1 MKSILIGIL
10 IIVSGAIIYI
20 AIPKKSNEHMNIKQ
34 RILKAAYPL
43 VMKMSKKNHLN
54 NIKNEKP
61 TSDFFKLKI
70 TMNDGSILPLDSF
83 KGKKIMIVN
92 TASDCGF
99 TGQYDQLEKLY
110 QKYKDRL
117 IIIGF
122 PTNEF
127 GNQEKGNDAS
137 IASFCKINYGVSFPL
152 AIKGEVLKSDTQQD
166 VYKWLT
172 DKSINGWN
180 DQVPTWNFC
189 KYLINEEGVLVD
201 FFNSSIDPLGSEV
214 EEALGR
220 E

>member
-1 MKSILIGIL
+1 MKAILVGIL
-10 IIVSGAIIYI
+10 IIVSGAIVYI
-20 AIPKKSNEHMNIKQ
+20 SIPKKSNKNMNIKQ

-54 NIKNEKP
+54 NVNNVKP
-61 TSDFFKLKI
+61 TTGFFDLKI
-70 TMNDGSILPLDSF
+70 MLNDGTTLSQDSL

-110 QKYKDRL
+110 QKHKDRL

-127 GNQEKGNDAS
+127 GNQEKGNDVS

-152 AIKGEVLKSDTQQD
+152 AIKGEVLKIDTQQD

-172 DKSINGWN
+172 DGKLNGWN
-180 DQVPTWNFC
+180 NQVPTWNFC
-189 KYLINEEGVLVD
+189 KYLINEQGVLVD

-220 E
+220 D

>member
-1 MKSILIGIL
+1 MRAILVGIL
-10 IIVSGAIIYI
+10 IIVSGAIVYI
-20 AIPKKSNEHMNIKQ
+20 SIPKKSNKHMNIKQ
-34 RILKAAYPL
+34 RLLKAAYPM

-54 NIKNEKP
+54 NVNNVKP
-61 TSDFFKLKI
+61 ATGFFDLKI
-70 TMNDGSILPLDSF
+70 MLNDGTTLSQESI

-110 QKYKDRL
+110 QIHKDRL

-137 IASFCKINYGVSFPL
+137 IASFCKINYGVHFPI
-152 AIKGEVLKSDTQQD
+152 AIKGEVLTSNTQQD

-172 DKSINGWN
+172 DKSKNGWN

-189 KYLINEEGVLVD
+189 KYLIDENGVLVD
-201 FFNSSIDPLGSEV
+201 FFNSAIDPLGKEV
-214 EEALGR
+214 EAAVGR
-220 E
+220 

>member
-10 IIVSGAIIYI
+10 ILVSGAIIYI
-20 AIPKKSNEHMNIKQ
+20 AIPKKSNKHMNIKQ

-43 VMKMSKKNHLN
+43 VMKMSKQNHLN

-61 TSDFFKLKI
+61 TTDFFNLKI
-70 TMNDGSILPLDSF
+70 TLNNGAELLMDTF

-92 TASDCGF
+92 TASECGF

-110 QKYKDRL
+110 QKHKERL

-122 PTNEF
+122 PSNEF
-127 GNQEKGNDAS
+127 GNQEKGSNET

-166 VYKWLT
+166 IYKWLT
-172 DKSINGWN
+172 DSKLNGWN
-180 DQVPTWNFC
+180 NQVPTWNFC
-189 KYLINEEGVLVD
+189 KYLINEQGVLVD
-201 FFNSSIDPLGSEV
+201 FFNSSSDPLGREV

-220 E
+220 

>member
-10 IIVSGAIIYI
+10 ILVSGAIIYI
-20 AIPKKSNEHMNIKQ
+20 AIPKKSNKHMNIKQ

-43 VMKMSKKNHLN
+43 VMKMSKQNHLN

-61 TSDFFKLKI
+61 TTDFFNLKI
-70 TMNDGSILPLDSF
+70 TLNNGAELLMDSF

-92 TASDCGF
+92 TASECGF

-110 QKYKDRL
+110 QKHKERL

-122 PTNEF
+122 PSNEF
-127 GNQEKGNDAS
+127 GNQEKGSNET

-166 VYKWLT
+166 IYKWLT
-172 DKSINGWN
+172 DSKLNGWN
-180 DQVPTWNFC
+180 NQVPTWNFC
-189 KYLINEEGVLVD
+189 KYLINEQGVLVD
-201 FFNSSIDPLGSEV
+201 FFNSSIDPLGREV

-220 E
+220 

>member
-10 IIVSGAIIYI
+10 ILVSGAIIYI
-20 AIPKKSNEHMNIKQ
+20 AIPKKSNKHMNIKQ

-43 VMKMSKKNHLN
+43 VMKMSKQNHLN

-61 TSDFFKLKI
+61 TTDFFNLKI
-70 TMNDGSILPLDSF
+70 TLNNGAELLMDSF

-92 TASDCGF
+92 TASECGF

-110 QKYKDRL
+110 QKHKERL

-122 PTNEF
+122 PSNEF
-127 GNQEKGNDAS
+127 GNQEKGSNET

-172 DKSINGWN
+172 DSKLNGWN
-180 DQVPTWNFC
+180 NQVPTWNFC
-189 KYLINEEGVLVD
+189 KYLINENGVLED
-201 FFNSSIDPLGSEV
+201 FFNSGIDPLGKEV
-214 EEALGR
+214 EEGLGR
-220 E
+220 

>member
-20 AIPKKSNEHMNIKQ
+20 AIPKKSNKHMNIKQ
-34 RILKAAYPL
+34 RFLKAAYPL
-43 VMKMSKKNHLN
+43 VMKVSKKNHLN

-152 AIKGEVLKSDTQQD
+152 AIKGEVLKSDNQQD

-180 DQVPTWNFC
+180 EQVPTWNFC

>member
-10 IIVSGAIIYI
+10 ILVSGAIIYI
-20 AIPKKSNEHMNIKQ
+20 AIPKKSNKHMNIKQ

-43 VMKMSKKNHLN
+43 VMKMSKQNHLN
-54 NIKNEKP
+54 NIKNDKP
-61 TSDFFKLKI
+61 TTDFFNLKI
-70 TMNDGSILPLDSF
+70 TLNNGAELSQDSL

-110 QKYKDRL
+110 QKHKDRL

-122 PTNEF
+122 PSNEF
-127 GNQEKGNDAS
+127 GNQEKGSNES

-166 VYKWLT
+166 IYKWLT
-172 DKSINGWN
+172 DSKLNGWN
-180 DQVPTWNFC
+180 NQVPTWNFC
-189 KYLINEEGVLVD
+189 KYLINENGVLVD
-201 FFNSSIDPLGSEV
+201 FFNSSIDPLGKEV

-220 E
+220 

>member
-1 MKSILIGIL
+1 MKSILIGLL
-10 IIVSGAIIYI
+10 IIVSGAIVYI
-20 AIPKKSNEHMNIKQ
+20 AIPKKSNKHMNIKQ

-61 TSDFFKLKI
+61 TSDFLNLKI
-70 TMNDGSILPLDSF
+70 TLNDGSMLPLDSF
-83 KGKKIMIVN
+83 KGKKILIVN

-110 QKYKDRL
+110 QKHKDRL
-117 IIIGF
+117 IVIGF

-137 IASFCKINYGVSFPL
+137 IASFCKINYGVQFPI
-152 AIKGEVLKSDTQQD
+152 AIKGEVLKSDNQQD
-166 VYKWLT
+166 VYNWLT
-172 DKSINGWN
+172 HKSINGWN

-189 KYLINEEGVLVD
+189 KYLINEQGVLVD
-201 FFNSSIDPLGSEV
+201 FFNSSIDPLGREV

>member
-1 MKSILIGIL
+1 MKAILVGIL
-10 IIVSGAIIYI
+10 IIVSGAIVYI
-20 AIPKKSNEHMNIKQ
+20 SIPKKSNKHMDIKQ

-54 NIKNEKP
+54 NVNNVKP
-61 TSDFFKLKI
+61 TTGFFDLKI
-70 TMNDGSILPLDSF
+70 MLNDGTTLSQDSI

-99 TGQYDQLEKLY
+99 TGQYEQLENLY
-110 QKYKDRL
+110 QKQKDRL

-137 IASFCKINYGVSFPL
+137 IASFCKINYGVHFPI

-172 DKSINGWN
+172 DKSKNGWN

-189 KYLINEEGVLVD
+189 KYLIDENGVLVD
-201 FFNSSIDPLGSEV
+201 FFNSGINPLGIEI
-214 EEALGR
+214 EAALGR

>member
-1 MKSILIGIL
+1 MKAILVGIL
-10 IIVSGAIIYI
+10 IIVSGTIVYI
-20 AIPKKSNEHMNIKQ
+20 SIPKKSNKHMDIKQ

-43 VMKMSKKNHLN
+43 VMKMSKKNHLTNFN
-54 NIKNEKP
+54 NVKP
-61 TSDFFKLKI
+61 TTVFFDLKI
-70 TMNDGSILPLDSF
+70 MLNDGTTLTQDSL

-99 TGQYDQLEKLY
+99 TGQYEQLEDLY
-110 QKYKDRL
+110 QKQKERL

-152 AIKGEVLKSDTQQD
+152 AIKGEVLKSDNQQYL
-166 VYKWLT
+166 YKWLT

-180 DQVPTWNFC
+180 EQVPTWNFC

>member
-1 MKSILIGIL
+1 MKSIIIGIL
-10 IIVSGAIIYI
+10 IIVSGAIVYI
-20 AIPKKSNEHMNIKQ
+20 AIPKKSNKNMNIKQ
-34 RILKAAYPL
+34 RLLKAAYPM
-43 VMKMSKKNHLN
+43 VMKMSKKNHLT

-61 TSDFFKLKI
+61 TSDFFNLKI
-70 TMNDGSILPLDSF
+70 MLNDGSVLPLDSF
-83 KGKKIMIVN
+83 KGKKIMVVN

-110 QKYKDRL
+110 QKHKDRL

-137 IASFCKINYGVSFPL
+137 IASFCKINYGVHFP
-152 AIKGEVLKSDTQQD
+152 IVTKGEVLKSNTQQD

-189 KYLINEEGVLVD
+189 KYLINEQGVLVD
-201 FFNSSIDPLGSEV
+201 FFNSGIDPLGREV

-220 E
+220 

>member
-20 AIPKKSNEHMNIKQ
+20 AIPKKSNKHMNIKQ

-54 NIKNEKP
+54 NSKNEKP
-61 TSDFFKLKI
+61 SADFFNLKI
-70 TMNDGSILPLDSF
+70 MLNDGSMLPLDSF

-99 TGQYDQLEKLY
+99 TGQYDQLEELY
-110 QKYKDRL
+110 QKHKDRL

-122 PTNEF
+122 PSNEF

-137 IASFCKINYGVSFPL
+137 IESFCKINYGVHFPI

-172 DKSINGWN
+172 DGKLNGWN
-180 DQVPTWNFC
+180 NQVPTWNFC
-189 KYLINEEGVLVD
+189 KYLIDENGVLVD
-201 FFNSSIDPLGSEV
+201 FFNSGIDPLGSVV

>member
-1 MKSILIGIL
+1 MKSILIGLL
-10 IIVSGAIIYI
+10 IIVSGAIVYI
-20 AIPKKSNEHMNIKQ
+20 AIPKKSNKHMNIKQ
-34 RILKAAYPL
+34 RFLKAAYPL

-54 NIKNEKP
+54 NVNNVKP
-61 TSDFFKLKI
+61 TTGFFDLKI
-70 TMNDGSILPLDSF
+70 MLNDGTTLSQDSL

-99 TGQYDQLEKLY
+99 TGQYEQLENLY
-110 QKYKDRL
+110 QKQKDRL

-137 IASFCKINYGVSFPL
+137 IASFCKINYGVHFPI
-152 AIKGEVLKSDTQQD
+152 AIKGEVLKSNTQQD

-172 DKSINGWN
+172 DGKLNGWN
-180 DQVPTWNFC
+180 NQVPTWNFC
-189 KYLINEEGVLVD
+189 KYLINENGVLED
-201 FFNSSIDPLGSEV
+201 FFNSGIDPLGKEV
-214 EEALGR
+214 EAALGR

>member
-20 AIPKKSNEHMNIKQ
+20 AIPKKSNKHMNIKQ

-61 TSDFFKLKI
+61 ASDFFNLKI
-70 TMNDGSILPLDSF
+70 MLNDGSSLPLDSF

-99 TGQYDQLEKLY
+99 TGQYDQLEKLF
-110 QKYKDRL
+110 QKHKDHL

-122 PTNEF
+122 PSNEF
-127 GNQEKGNDAS
+127 GNQEKGSNES

-152 AIKGEVLKSDTQQD
+152 AIKGEVLKSDNQQD

-172 DKSINGWN
+172 NKSINGWN
-180 DQVPTWNFC
+180 EQVPSWNFC
-189 KYLINEEGVLVD
+189 KYLINEQGILVD
-201 FFNSSIDPLGSEV
+201 FFNSSIDPLGKEV

-220 E
+220 

>member
-10 IIVSGAIIYI
+10 ILVSGAIIYI
-20 AIPKKSNEHMNIKQ
+20 AIPKKSNKNMNIKQ

-61 TSDFFKLKI
+61 TTGFFSLKI
-70 TMNDGSILPLDSF
+70 TLNNGAELSMDSF
-83 KGKKIMIVN
+83 RGKKIMIVN

-99 TGQYDQLEKLY
+99 TGQYEQLEQLY
-110 QKYKDRL
+110 QKHKDHL
-117 IIIGF
+117 FIIGF
-122 PTNEF
+122 PSNEF
-127 GNQEKGNDAS
+127 GNQEKGSNES

-152 AIKGEVLKSDTQQD
+152 AVKGEVLKSDTQQE

-189 KYLINEEGVLVD
+189 KYLIDENGVLVD
-201 FFNSSIDPLGSEV
+201 FFNSGIDPLGKEV
-214 EEALGR
+214 EDALGR
-220 E
+220 